1 MDSQDSQESVEEK
14 IMVASRNYSTV
25 TKGLTV
31 TATSGGASSNVLYT
45 CPANHDAE
53 IDFLHITNGASA
65 NHNVSLQWYHAETNT
80 YHHILNDKAIAGKDV
95 YNVITSDRI
104 YLHAG
109 DKITA
114 FDGASGALEV
124 FLSGKE
130 FYNPKR

>member
-1 MDSQDSQESVEEK
+1 
-14 IMVASRNYSTV
+14 MVAERNYNTV

-31 TATSGGASSNVLYT
+31 TATSGGASSDVVYT
-45 CPANHDAE
+45 CPNNFDAE
-53 IDFLHITNGASA
+53 IDFLHITNGDSA
-65 NHNVSLQWYHAETNT
+65 NHNISIQWYHADTTT
-80 YHHILNDKAIAGKDV
+80 YHHILNDKAITGKDV

-114 FDGASGALEV
+114 FDSSSSNLEV

-130 FYNPKR
+130 FYNPNRS

>member
-1 MDSQDSQESVEEK
+1 
-14 IMVASRNYSTV
+14 MVARNYNTV

-53 IDFLHITNGASA
+53 IDFLHITNGSSS
-65 NHNVSLQWYHAETNT
+65 NKNISIQWYHADTDT
-80 YHHILNDKAIAGKDV
+80 YHHILNEKTIAGNDV
-95 YNVITSDRI
+95 YNIITSDRI

-114 FDGASGALEV
+114 FDGSSGNLEV
-124 FLSGKE
+124 FLSGRE
-130 FYNPKR
+130 FFNPTR

>member
-1 MDSQDSQESVEEK
+1 
-14 IMVASRNYSTV
+14 MVGTRDYNTV

-31 TATSGGASSNVLYT
+31 TATAGGASSDVLYT
-45 CPANHDAE
+45 CPANFDAE
-53 IDFLHITNGASA
+53 IDFLHITNGDSS
-65 NHNVSLQWYHAETNT
+65 NHNISLQWYHADTNT
-80 YHHILNDKAIAGKDV
+80 YHYIMNDKAITGKDV

-114 FDGASGALEV
+114 FNGTSGNLEV

-130 FYNPKR
+130 FYNPSR

>member
-1 MDSQDSQESVEEK
+1 
-14 IMVASRNYSTV
+14 MVGSRDYNTV

-31 TATSGGASSNVLYT
+31 TATSGGASSDVLYT
-45 CPANHDAE
+45 CPANFYAE
-53 IDFLHITNGASA
+53 IDFLHITNGDTA
-65 NHNVSLQWYHAETNT
+65 NHNISLQWYHADTNT
-80 YHHILNDKAIAGKDV
+80 YHHILNDKAIAGKNV

-130 FYNPKR
+130 FYNPNRT

>member
-1 MDSQDSQESVEEK
+1 M
-14 IMVASRNYSTV
+14 
-25 TKGLTV
+25 
-31 TATSGGASSNVLYT
+31 
-45 CPANHDAE
+45 
-53 IDFLHITNGASA
+53 HITNGDAA
-65 NHNVSLQWYHAETNT
+65 THNVSLQWYHAETNA

-130 FYNPKR
+130 FYNPNRFA

>member
-1 MDSQDSQESVEEK
+1 
-14 IMVASRNYSTV
+14 MVASREYSTV

-31 TATSGGASSNVLYT
+31 TATSGGASSNVIYT
-45 CPANHDAE
+45 CPAKHDAE
-53 IDFLHITNGASA
+53 LDFLHVTNGSSSTQ
-65 NHNVSLQWYHAETNT
+65 NVSLQWYHAESNT
-80 YHHILNDKAIAGKDV
+80 YHHILNDKSIAGKDV

-114 FDGASGALEV
+114 FDGSSGGLEV

-130 FYNPKR
+130 FYNPNR

>member
-1 MDSQDSQESVEEK
+1 
-14 IMVASRNYSTV
+14 MVQTRDYNTV
-25 TKGLTV
+25 TKGLTI
-31 TATSGGASSNVLYT
+31 TATSGGANSNVIYT
-45 CPANHDAE
+45 CPNNFDAE
-53 IDFLHITNGASA
+53 IDFLHIANGDAA
-65 NHNVSLQWYHAETNT
+65 THNVSLQWYHAETNA

-130 FYNPKR
+130 FYNPNRFA

>member
-1 MDSQDSQESVEEK
+1 
-14 IMVASRNYSTV
+14 MVLARAYNTV

-31 TATSGGASSNVLYT
+31 TATSGGANSNVIYT
-45 CPANHDAE
+45 CPNNFDAE
-53 IDFLHITNGASA
+53 IDFLHITNGATA
-65 NHNVSLQWYHAETNT
+65 NHNISLQWYHAETNT
-80 YHHILNDKAIAGKDV
+80 YHRILNDKAIAGKDV

-114 FDGASGALEV
+114 FNGSSAPLEV

-130 FYNPKR
+130 YFSPNRFA

>member
-1 MDSQDSQESVEEK
+1 
-14 IMVASRNYSTV
+14 MVQTRDYNTV
-25 TKGLTV
+25 TKGIIV
-31 TATSGGASSNVLYT
+31 TATSGGANSNVIYT
-45 CPANHDAE
+45 CPNNFDAE
-53 IDFLHITNGASA
+53 IDFLHISNGTTAVQNISI
-65 NHNVSLQWYHAETNT
+65 QWYHAETNT
-80 YHHILNDKAIAGKDV
+80 YNHILNDKSIPGKDV

-130 FYNPKR
+130 FYNPNRFA

>member
-1 MDSQDSQESVEEK
+1 
-14 IMVASRNYSTV
+14 MVLARAYNTV

-31 TATSGGASSNVLYT
+31 TATSGGASSNVVYT
-45 CPANHDAE
+45 CPNNFDAE
-53 IDFLHITNGASA
+53 IDFLHISNGDNS

-80 YHHILNDKAIAGKDV
+80 YHNIINDKAIAGKDV

-104 YLHAG
+104 YLHSG

-114 FDGASGALEV
+114 FNGSSGILEV

-130 FYNPKR
+130 YFSPNRFA

>member
-1 MDSQDSQESVEEK
+1 
-14 IMVASRNYSTV
+14 MVTARDYNTV
-25 TKGLTV
+25 TKGLTI
-31 TATSGGASSNVLYT
+31 TATSGGASSNVVYT
-45 CPANHDAE
+45 CPTNHDAE
-53 IDFLHITNGASA
+53 IDFLHITNGDTA
-65 NHNVSLQWYHAETNT
+65 NQNVSIQWYHADTNT

-114 FDGASGALEV
+114 FDGSSSNLEV

-130 FYNPKR
+130 FFNPNR

>member
-1 MDSQDSQESVEEK
+1 
-14 IMVASRNYSTV
+14 MVARNYNTV

-31 TATSGGASSNVLYT
+31 TATSGDASGDVLYT
-45 CPANHDAE
+45 CPANYDAE
-53 IDFLHITNGASA
+53 IDFLHITNGDAA
-65 NHNVSLQWYHAETNT
+65 NHNISLQWYHADTST
-80 YHHILNDKAIAGKDV
+80 YHNIINDKSVSGKDV

-114 FDGASGALEV
+114 FNGTSGNLEV

-130 FYNPKR
+130 FFNPTRS

>member
-1 MDSQDSQESVEEK
+1 VVVE
-14 IMVASRNYSTV
+14 RNYNTV

-31 TATSGGASSNVLYT
+31 TATSGGANSNVVYT
-45 CPANHDAE
+45 CPPNFDAE
-53 IDFLHITNGASA
+53 IDFLHITNGDTA
-65 NHNVSLQWYHAETNT
+65 NHNISLQWYHAETNT
-80 YHHILNDKAIAGKDV
+80 YHHILNDKAITGKNV

-114 FDGASGALEV
+114 FDGSSGNLEV

-130 FYNPKR
+130 FYNPNRS